1 MGAIPTTKVYQAGG
15 RYMICNTA
23 DVDAWIAKGWTAEP
37 PAPPAPP
44 AEDSAAPARRG
55 RPPKNPEPQA
65 YRTKT
70 QTMKRPG
77 SQTAPT
83 PGPFAL

>member
-15 RYMICNTA
+15 RYMICNAA

-44 AEDSAAPARRG
+44 APPETPPPVEPTAPEAPPAPRRG

-65 YRTKT
+65 
-70 QTMKRPG
+70 
-77 SQTAPT
+77 
-83 PGPFAL
+83 